1 MTSMRDNRYDLIVIG
16 AGPGGYVAAERA
28 GAKGKKAVLIEK
40 EHLGGVCLNRGC
52 IPSKTL
58 LYSAKLFTQAQ
69 HSQAYGVHVENPRFD
84 LGQAMARKQKTIE
97 ALRRG
102 VAFQMKRHHVEVV
115 QGEARLIDRRTVQV
129 NGALYQADNIIVATG
144 SSPIQPPIPGAN
156 QAHVLTSDQILEINS
171 LPESL
176 VVIGGGVIGCE
187 FASFFSSVGVKV
199 SVIEMLPEILPMID
213 AELAGMLR
221 KSMKEVNF
229 HIGCKVEAI
238 GAENVTYHKAGETHT
253 LAAET
258 VLMSIGRTPNVEGLG
273 LEDVGVDFDRRG
285 IKVNDKLQTN
295 IPGIYAIGD
304 VNTKSMLA
312 HAASR
317 MGEVAVNTMFGQPDV
332 MRYQAIPWV
341 VYTMPEIA
349 AVGMTETQAAAQGI
363 RTKTASL
370 PMSVNGRFLAEN
382 EGKRGLCKVV
392 VNAQTQALLGVHILG
407 AAASEIIYGAAAMIE
422 DEFRVQDIKEV
433 IFPHPT
439 VSEIFKDTLF
449 EIPTENEGKLR

>member
-1 MTSMRDNRYDLIVIG
+1 MSENTYDLIVIG
-16 AGPGGYVAAERA
+16 AGPGGYIAAERA

-69 HSQAYGVHVENPRFD
+69 HSQAYGVYVENPYFD
-84 LGQAMARKQKTIE
+84 LSQVMARKQKTIE
-97 ALRRG
+97 TLRRG
-102 VAFQMKRHHVEVV
+102 IAFQMKRHHVEVV
-115 QGEARLIDRRTVQV
+115 QGEATLVDRRTVQV
-129 NGALYQADNIIVATG
+129 NGSLYRADNIIIATG
-144 SSPIQPPIPGAN
+144 SSPIQPPIPGSD
-156 QAHVLTSDQILEINS
+156 QPHVLTSDQILDIDA

-176 VVIGGGVIGCE
+176 VIIGGGVIGCE

-199 SVIEMLPEILPMID
+199 AVIEMLPEILPMMD
-213 AELAGMLR
+213 AELAAMLR
-221 KSMKEVNF
+221 KSMKGVDF
-229 HIGCKVEAI
+229 HIGCKVQCI
-238 GAENVTYHKAGETHT
+238 GADNVTYDQDGKQHT
-253 LAAET
+253 IAADK
-258 VLMSIGRTPNVEGLG
+258 VLMAIGRKPNVAGLG
-273 LEDVGVDFDRRG
+273 LEKVGVDFDRRG

-317 MGEVAVNTMFGQPDV
+317 MGEVAVNNMFGRPDV

-349 AVGMTETQAAAQGI
+349 SVGLTETQAAAQGI
-363 RTKTASL
+363 ATQTASL
-370 PMSVNGRFLAEN
+370 PMTANGRFLAEN
-382 EGKRGLCKVV
+382 EGKRGLWKVV
-392 VNAQTQALLGVHILG
+392 VDAQTQALLGVHIIG
-407 AAASEIIYGAAAMIE
+407 AAASELIYGAAAMIE
-422 DEFRVQDIKEV
+422 DEFRVQDIEEV
-433 IFPHPT
+433 VFPHPT

-449 EIPTENEGKLR
+449 EIHT

>member
-1 MTSMRDNRYDLIVIG
+1 MRDNRYDLIVIG

>member
-1 MTSMRDNRYDLIVIG
+1 MRDNRYDLIVIG

-229 HIGCKVEAI
+229 HTGCKVEAI

-433 IFPHPT
+433 VFPHPT

>member
-1 MTSMRDNRYDLIVIG
+1 
-16 AGPGGYVAAERA
+16 
-28 GAKGKKAVLIEK
+28 
-40 EHLGGVCLNRGC
+40 
-52 IPSKTL
+52 
-58 LYSAKLFTQAQ
+58 
-69 HSQAYGVHVENPRFD
+69 
-84 LGQAMARKQKTIE
+84 
-97 ALRRG
+97 
-102 VAFQMKRHHVEVV
+102 
-115 QGEARLIDRRTVQV
+115 
-129 NGALYQADNIIVATG
+129 
-144 SSPIQPPIPGAN
+144 
-156 QAHVLTSDQILEINS
+156 
-171 LPESL
+171 
-176 VVIGGGVIGCE
+176 
-187 FASFFSSVGVKV
+187 
-199 SVIEMLPEILPMID
+199 
-213 AELAGMLR
+213 MLR